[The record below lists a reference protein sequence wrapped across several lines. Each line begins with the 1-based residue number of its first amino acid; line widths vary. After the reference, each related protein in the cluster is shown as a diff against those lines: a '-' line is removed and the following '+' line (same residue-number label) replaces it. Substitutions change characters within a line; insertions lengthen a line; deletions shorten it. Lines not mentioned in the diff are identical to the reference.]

1 MSGMSD
7 PEKTTLD
14 RPATAGDLLLER
26 FDAAGTAYR
35 TALAGAPVEAL
46 GQRRPGDDYTLGGLA
61 HHVNAVLQ
69 HYLGTAQAALA
80 AGPAETAAPD
90 SSRVFAEADARV
102 GLTPDAA
109 ERDAALARTAELHEA
124 VRRLLAGLDDRD
136 WSRVTPVRF
145 GPGDPYPTRP
155 ADVLAW
161 LTDHYAEH
169 AAQVTSLLAD
179 WRTLGAVEAFGRAFA
194 TRDAGAVMACMTEDC
209 VFENT
214 TPAPDGERLAGAA
227 AVGDF
232 WRRFFASTPSARF
245 VPEETFVAG
254 DRGLVRW
261 TFEWD
266 EGPENRGHV
275 RGVDVL
281 RVRDGRVAEKLSY
294 VKG

>member
-1 MSGMSD
+1 M
-7 PEKTTLD
+7 TTQNM
-14 RPATAGDLLLER
+14 TGELLLER

-35 TALAGAPVEAL
+35 NALAEAPADAL

-61 HHVNAVLQ
+61 YHVNAVLR
-69 HYLGTAQAALA
+69 HYLGTAEAMQAAA
-80 AGPAETAAPD
+80 PGSTTSAPD
-90 SSRVFAEADARV
+90 SSALFDEANARAA
-102 GLTPDAA
+102 LAPDAA
-109 ERDAALARTAELHEA
+109 EREAALAETAELHA
-124 VRRLLAGLDDRD
+124 VVRRLLAGMDAGE
-136 WSRVTPVRF
+136 WGQAHPVRF
-145 GPGDPYPTRP
+145 GSGDPYPTRP
-155 ADVLAW
+155 ADVLGW

-169 AAQVTSLLAD
+169 SAQVSSLLGD
-179 WRTLGAVEAFGRAFA
+179 WRTLEAVQAFGRAFGA
-194 TRDAGAVMACMTEDC
+194 CDADAVMACMTEDC

-214 TPAPDGERLAGAA
+214 TPAPDGERLTGAA

-245 VPEETFVAG
+245 RPEETFVAG
-254 DRGLVRW
+254 DRAVIRW

-281 RVRDGRVAEKLSY
+281 RVREGRVAEKLAY